1 MPTTFRGWTMSNQ
14 SVVNAKEPEVSH
26 AHRPMVLSFS
36 GQADRTEERW
46 SPREDATLAKEN
58 PSLNPGRRALF
69 EQVVLPHLDSAYNLA
84 RWLTGNDHNAEDV
97 VQDTYLRAFEFF
109 GSFRGGNGRP
119 WLLTIVRRGC
129 YDWLRRNRSHQPLA
143 VFDEELHSDHDDSDD
158 PAELLLRQED
168 REMLRKAL
176 DDLPVEFREVLILRE
191 LEGLSYKEIAAIT
204 DLPPGTIMSR
214 LARARERL
222 RRGLVKHLREGA

>member
-1 MPTTFRGWTMSNQ
+1 MMPATW
-14 SVVNAKEPEVSH
+14 PI
-26 AHRPMVLSFS
+26 VLPFS
-36 GQADRTEERW
+36 GQSDRTENRR
-46 SPREDATLAKEN
+46 SRREDATLTKEI
-58 PSLNPGRRALF
+58 PSLNSGQRALF

-84 RWLTGNDHNAEDV
+84 RWLTGNGHNAEDV
-97 VQDTYLRAFEFF
+97 VQDAYLRAFEFF

-129 YDWLRRNRSHQPLA
+129 YEWLRRNRSHQSLA
-143 VFDEELHSDHDDSDD
+143 VFDEELHSDPDDSDD
-158 PAELLLRQED
+158 PVELLLRQED
-168 REMLRKAL
+168 REMLRQAL
-176 DDLPVEFREVLILRE
+176 DELPVEFREVLILRE
-191 LEGLSYKEIAAIT
+191 LEGLSYKEIAAVT